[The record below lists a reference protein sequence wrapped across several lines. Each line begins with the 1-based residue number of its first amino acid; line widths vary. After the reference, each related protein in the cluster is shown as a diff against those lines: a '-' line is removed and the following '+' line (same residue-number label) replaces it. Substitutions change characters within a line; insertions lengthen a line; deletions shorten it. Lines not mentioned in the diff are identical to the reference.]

1 MWATLLEPRGC
12 EGWSST
18 LRSCSI
24 EYRIDDSDPVAVRQQ
39 SVCVFHARQLATM
52 PETDQPWME
61 RALKQAE
68 QSVGLASPNPAVGC
82 VLVRN
87 DRLVGEGFHEYD
99 RRDHAEIVALK
110 QTGTLARG
118 ATAYVTLEP
127 CTHHGRTGPCADAL
141 LAAGVTRVV
150 VATADPNPVVQGKG
164 IARLRAAGVE
174 VTSGVGEDRARRLND
189 GFARFITTGLPFVTM
204 KVAATLDGRI
214 APAERSASAPHWIT
228 GEQARAEVHR
238 LRHAGDALIA
248 GVGTIL
254 ADDPLLTDRSH
265 LPRRRPL
272 LRIVLDSK
280 LRTPLASQLV
290 KTADQDVLI
299 FFSDA
304 GDTAQKDLLSRG
316 VRLVQIAGDG
326 FHVDL
331 RKVLASLAEMQ
342 ITSVLLEG
350 GAEVHTTALNQGLV
364 DKLMLFY
371 APRFLGDKAMPMLG
385 SIEGV
390 PAIDDFSLRRFG
402 QDFAFEAYLRN
413 PWLNLS

>member
-1 MWATLLEPRGC
+1 
-12 EGWSST
+12 
-18 LRSCSI
+18 
-24 EYRIDDSDPVAVRQQ
+24 
-39 SVCVFHARQLATM
+39 M
-52 PETDQPWME
+52 PETDQQWME

-82 VLVRN
+82 VLVRD
-87 DRLVGEGFHEYD
+87 DRPVGEGFHVYD
-99 RRDHAEIVALK
+99 QRDHAEIVALK
-110 QTGTLARG
+110 QAGPLARG

-141 LAAGVTRVV
+141 LAAGITRVV
-150 VATADPNPVVQGKG
+150 AATADPNPVVRGKG

-174 VTSGVGEDRARRLND
+174 VSSGAGEDRARRLND
-189 GFARFITTGLPFVTM
+189 GFAKFITTGLPFVTM

-214 APAERSASAPHWIT
+214 APARRPAAAPYWIT

-238 LRHAGDALIA
+238 MRHAADALVA

-265 LPRRRPL
+265 LPRRRRL
-272 LRIVLDSK
+272 LRVVLDSK
-280 LRTPLASQLV
+280 LRTPLDSQLV

-304 GDTAQKDLLSRG
+304 GETAQKELASRG
-316 VRLVQIAGDG
+316 VRLLQIAGDG
-326 FHVDL
+326 AHVAL
-331 RKVLASLAEMQ
+331 SEVMARLAEMQ
-342 ITSVLLEG
+342 ITSLLLEG

-371 APRFLGDKAMPMLG
+371 APRFLGEKAMPMLG
-385 SIEGV
+385 SIDGA

-402 QDFAFEAYLRN
+402 QDFAFEAYVRN

>member
-1 MWATLLEPRGC
+1 
-12 EGWSST
+12 
-18 LRSCSI
+18 
-24 EYRIDDSDPVAVRQQ
+24 
-39 SVCVFHARQLATM
+39 M
-52 PETDQPWME
+52 PEIDQQWME

-82 VLVRN
+82 VLVRD

-110 QTGTLARG
+110 QAGPLARG

-127 CTHHGRTGPCADAL
+127 CSHHGRTGPCADAL
-141 LAAGVTRVV
+141 LAAGITRVV
-150 VATADPNPVVQGKG
+150 VATADPNPVVRGKG

-174 VTSGVGEDRARRLND
+174 VSSGEGQDAARRLND
-189 GFARFITTGLPFVTM
+189 GFARFITTSLPFVTM

-214 APAERSASAPHWIT
+214 APAKRSATAPYWIT

-238 LRHAGDALIA
+238 MRHAADALIA

-272 LRIVLDSK
+272 LRVVLDSK
-280 LRTPLASQLV
+280 LRTPLDSQLV

-304 GDTAQKDLLSRG
+304 SETAQKDLASHG
-316 VRLVQIAGDG
+316 VRLVQIAGDSS
-326 FHVDL
+326 HVDL
-331 RKVLASLAEMQ
+331 REVMVRLAEMQ
-342 ITSVLLEG
+342 ITSLLLEG
-350 GAEVHTTALNQGLV
+350 GTEVHTSALNQGLV

-371 APRFLGDKAMPMLG
+371 SPQFLGDKATPMLG
-385 SIEGV
+385 SIDEI
-390 PAIDDFSLRRFG
+390 PAIDDFALRRFG
-402 QDFAFEAYLRN
+402 PDFALEAYLRN

>member
-1 MWATLLEPRGC
+1 
-12 EGWSST
+12 
-18 LRSCSI
+18 
-24 EYRIDDSDPVAVRQQ
+24 
-39 SVCVFHARQLATM
+39 M
-52 PETDQPWME
+52 PETDQQWME
-61 RALKQAE
+61 RALKQAG

-82 VLVRN
+82 ALVRN
-87 DRLVGEGFHEYD
+87 DRMVGEGFHAYD
-99 RRDHAEIVALK
+99 QRDHAEIVALK
-110 QTGTLARG
+110 QAGPLARG

-174 VTSGVGEDRARRLND
+174 VTSGVGEDAARRLND

-214 APAERSASAPHWIT
+214 APAKRSATAPFWIT
-228 GEQARAEVHR
+228 GEPARAEVHR
-238 LRHAGDALIA
+238 MRHAADALIT
-248 GVGTIL
+248 GVGTVL
-254 ADDPLLTDRSH
+254 ADDPLLTDRSR

-280 LRTPLASQLV
+280 LRTPLDSQLV

-299 FFSDA
+299 FFRDA
-304 GDTAQKDLLSRG
+304 TETAQKDLVSGG
-316 VRLVQIAGDG
+316 VRLVQIAGGDSR
-326 FHVDL
+326 VAL
-331 RKVLASLAEMQ
+331 KEVMARLAEMQ
-342 ITSVLLEG
+342 ITSLLLEG
-350 GAEVHTTALNQGLV
+350 GAELHTSALNEGVV
-364 DKLMLFY
+364 DKLVLFY
-371 APRFLGDKAMPMLG
+371 APQFLGESGVPMLG
-385 SIEGV
+385 AIDGM

-402 QDFAFEAYLRN
+402 QDFALEAYLRN